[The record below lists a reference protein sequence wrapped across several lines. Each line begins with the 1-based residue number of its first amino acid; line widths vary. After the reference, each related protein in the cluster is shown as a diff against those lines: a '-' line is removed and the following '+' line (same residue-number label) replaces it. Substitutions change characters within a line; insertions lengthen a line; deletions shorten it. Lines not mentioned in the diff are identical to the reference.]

1 MSLTLHFHPLAS
13 YCHKALIALY
23 ENDTA
28 FTPNMVN
35 LGDETERGAAKTVAD
50 RQVSGAGR

>member
-23 ENDTA
+23 EHDTP
-28 FTPNMVN
+28 FTPNMVD
-35 LGDETERGAAKTVAD
+35 LGTSIGIIRAA
-50 RQVSGAGR
+50 RH